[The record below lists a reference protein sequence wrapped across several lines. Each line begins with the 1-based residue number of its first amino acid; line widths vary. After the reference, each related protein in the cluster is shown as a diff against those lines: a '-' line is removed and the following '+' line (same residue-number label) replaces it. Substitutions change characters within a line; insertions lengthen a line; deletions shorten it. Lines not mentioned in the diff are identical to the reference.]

1 MHARESEAVFPS
13 KLIRQEL
20 FSDLYFTVLSTALE
34 GELNAVIEIKKKT
47 NKQKK

>member
-13 KLIRQEL
+13 KLIRHQL